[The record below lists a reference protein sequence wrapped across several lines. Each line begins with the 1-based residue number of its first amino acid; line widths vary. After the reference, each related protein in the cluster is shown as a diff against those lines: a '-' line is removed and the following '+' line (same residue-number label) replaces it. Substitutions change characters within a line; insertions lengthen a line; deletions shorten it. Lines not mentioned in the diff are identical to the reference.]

1 MCGRFALAFTK
12 EVIIEALNA
21 GDWFEY
27 RYPLA
32 LPRYNVAPLQFA
44 PVLWKEE
51 KRVMVDAFRWGLI
64 PKWAKD
70 ESFASRMINAR
81 IETLREKP
89 AYRNL
94 TDHHRCV
101 ILTSGFFE
109 WQKTASGKQPWYITA
124 SDSPILPL
132 AGLWDVWNTPD
143 QSPLYTFTVIT
154 TDAQDNMAHI
164 HNRMPVLLKPN
175 QLQSWVEGDLS
186 PDDLKKPDVKTRIH
200 PVSPIVNSPEQDN
213 PQCIQ
218 RTEL

>member
-12 EVIIEALNA
+12 DVIMEALDG

-51 KRVMVDAFRWGLI
+51 KQIMVDAFRWGLI

-70 ESFASRMINAR
+70 ESFAGRMINAR

-94 TDHHRCV
+94 VSRNRGV
-101 ILTSGFFE
+101 VLTSGYFE
-109 WQKTASGKQPWYITA
+109 WEKTASGKQPWYITDA
-124 SDSPILPL
+124 GSSVLPL

-154 TDAQDNMAHI
+154 TNARNEMKHI
-164 HNRMPVLLKPN
+164 HDRMPVLLKKD
-175 QLQSWVEGDLS
+175 QLIPWIDGSIPPETLKIPAVE
-186 PDDLKKPDVKTRIH
+186 TQFHR
-200 PVSPIVNSPEQDN
+200 VSTVVNNAQNDIPR
-213 PQCIQ
+213 CI
-218 RTEL
+218 EGV

>member
-12 EVIIEALNA
+12 DVIIEALNG

-27 RYPLA
+27 RYPLV

-81 IETLREKP
+81 IESLREKP
-89 AYRNL
+89 AYKNL
-94 TDHHRCV
+94 LTYHRGV
-101 ILTSGFFE
+101 VLTSGYFE
-109 WQKTASGKQPWYITA
+109 WKKTASGKQPWYIKA

-154 TDAQDNMAHI
+154 TDARDDLAHI
-164 HNRMPVLLKPN
+164 HNRMPVLLKTD
-175 QLQSWVEGDLS
+175 QLQSWIEGDLS
-186 PDDLKKPDVKTRIH
+186 PDMLKEPVLKTH
-200 PVSPIVNSPEQDN
+200 PLKVSSVVNNSRNDI

-218 RTEL
+218 GV